1 MAPMSASKS
10 SSKILG
16 LLFHPFLMPFS
27 SMMTSCSR
35 PNFNAILANVSPRT
49 SFVRAFVRK
58 PSCLLSCLSN
68 RNLVMT
74 NPRTESSINSRV
86 SKDSVNCSYSL
97 RADLCVKDFW
107 YKSRFLIFVPTSC
120 SALSLVRKVT
130 IVVLLCYVCVIFL
143 SLLLLLLNVVRAQV
157 LLEVKV
163 SDLDVRRR
171 REEVAKLVVEDNLTA
186 VVGVLETLIGDV
198 LVNELGHLGTG
209 DEFTSGKSE
218 KLSQLRRHI
227 LLAVEAVVGGT
238 SLSLL
243 TIGILLS
250 VLHFADELGEVLDVV
265 AERGEFGLNGFEGH
279 YIFLTC
285 LTFKFLKKYIV
296 ATVTNSHTIK
306 TNLLLAKLINS
317 GLSMKRNGC
326 LDPSSGQPPAQQSD
340 GHGTTCCPF
349 LTPHHCSFSPVYA

>member
-1 MAPMSASKS
+1 MAPMSASKT

-16 LLFHPFLMPFS
+16 LLFQPLRIPFS

-143 SLLLLLLNVVRAQV
+143 SLLLLLLDVVRAQV

-163 SDLDVRRR
+163 GHLDVRGR
-171 REEVAKLVVEDNLTA
+171 REEVAKLVVEDNLTT
-186 VVGVLETLIGDV
+186 VVGVLETLLSDV
-198 LVNELGHLGTG
+198 LVDRLGHLGAR
-209 DEFTSGKSE
+209 DELAFRKFE
-218 KLSQLRRHI
+218 ERAQLRAHI
-227 LLAVEAVVGGT
+227 LLTVEAVVGGT

-243 TIGILLS
+243 TIWI
-250 VLHFADELGEVLDVV
+250 FLGVLDLANKLGQVLDIV
-265 AERGEFGLNGFEGH
+265 AEGGNFSLNGFERH
-279 YIFLTC
+279 YIFLTP
-285 LTFKFLKKYIV
+285 LIFK
-296 ATVTNSHTIK
+296 
-306 TNLLLAKLINS
+306 
-317 GLSMKRNGC
+317 SM
-326 LDPSSGQPPAQQSD
+326 
-340 GHGTTCCPF
+340 
-349 LTPHHCSFSPVYA
+349 